1 MGDEVQLKEQQLPA
15 AQKFRGAVVALEQ
28 QLKTLPQVDCP
39 LIHHFAP
46 GAYARE
52 IFLPA
57 DTIVIGKIHKH
68 GHLNFITQGEVSV
81 VTEFGTERYKA
92 PYTFV
97 SLPLTKRALYTHSDT
112 IWTTVHV
119 TTETDLTKL
128 EEELI
133 WPSYDNPEL
142 LKAALEI
149 QEANKCLG

>member
-1 MGDEVQLKEQQLPA
+1 MNDIAESPHNEVATQFRDSVMVLQEQL
-15 AQKFRGAVVALEQ
+15 AQ
-28 QLKTLPQVDCP
+28 LPQVECP
-39 LIHHFAP
+39 LIHRFTE

-57 DTIVIGKIHKH
+57 DTIIIGKIHKH

-81 VTEFGTERYKA
+81 VTEFGVERYKA

-119 TTETDLTKL
+119 TTETDLIKL

-133 WPSYDNPEL
+133 YPSYDAAEL
-142 LKAALEI
+142 EMLTKKALEV
-149 QEANKCLG
+149 QEANNV